1 MVVAPCE
8 ELERRRPRQSVACRR
23 PRPTLCHVEGWQ
35 LAVGIGGLILAG
47 LAAFFAWR
55 GWERGRVRWDMDTNL
70 VRSRVDSGEMQRPD
84 ALFLTVEV
92 RCRRSRVHI
101 ERVVLRR
108 NRGSVPLKATDSFPG
123 LGAPATVEI
132 GHGTHDRFL
141 SDRIAAHHREHGPIR
156 QVCWVDAEDK
166 AHCTPMPKDKLAE
179 LLADSR
185 L

>member
-1 MVVAPCE
+1 MD
-8 ELERRRPRQSVACRR
+8 
-23 PRPTLCHVEGWQ
+23 GWQ

-55 GWERGRVRWDMDTNL
+55 GWERGRVQWDMDLSLN
-70 VRSRVDSGEMQRPD
+70 RSRVESGEMQRPD
-84 ALFLTVEV
+84 ALFLIVQV
-92 RCRRSRVHI
+92 RCRRNRLHV

-108 NRGSVPLKATDSFPG
+108 NRRSVPLKATDSLPG
-123 LGAPATVEI
+123 LAAPATVET

-141 SDRIAAHHREHGPIR
+141 SDRIAVHQREHGPIR

-166 AHCTPMPKDKLAE
+166 THCMPMPKDKLAE
-179 LLADSR
+179 LLADAR